1 MAVCCRGQPRDE
13 SRVVAAKNDG
23 VDISWSTRNS
33 CKSTIMFKYVF
44 LRNKAKILRKTRFL
58 TCWVK
63 AVVSE
68 QDLGGGVGGGGGGG
82 EEDTPHRNKGYI
94 SGISRDL
101 EFPSH

>member
-1 MAVCCRGQPRDE
+1 MMVLTSVGAPGTAAHQQQC
-13 SRVVAAKNDG
+13 SNMSFLVVKQR
-23 VDISWSTRNS
+23 I
-33 CKSTIMFKYVF
+33 K
-44 LRNKAKILRKTRFL
+44 RKTRFL

-68 QDLGGGVGGGGGGG
+68 QDLGGGVVSGVG